1 MRNGA
6 CSHTKGMSVE
16 LATLVGIVVAL
27 VIGLLLIFALVAR
40 LYRKVGPNQA
50 LVVYGFGGT
59 KVVKGSGKVIWPMIQ
74 SSRELSLELM
84 SFDVAP
90 QQDLYTSQ
98 GVAVNVEA
106 VAQIKVQSDPVSIL
120 TAAEQFLT
128 MDDVQR
134 QGLIRLVMEGHLRGI
149 VGQLTVESI
158 VKEPEMVADR
168 MRSNVAEDVHKMGL
182 EIISFTIREVRD
194 NNEYIL
200 NMGKPDVASVR
211 RTADIAVAEA
221 ERDIA
226 IRRAQAMREAKIAE
240 AAAEQE
246 KVSAESISQTKQAES
261 VRDLELKRAEYDR
274 SVQEQRAQADKAYE
288 IQANIQ
294 QQRIVEEEVRVEQV
308 RKQGQIAVQEAEILR
323 REKELIA
330 TVLRAA
336 EVEKQRIETLAQA
349 EKQREILRAGGV
361 AEARKL
367 QGEAEAVALRV
378 QGMAEAEIIQ
388 AKGAAEAEALRIK
401 AGAYQEFNQAAVLDR
416 LLGEMPEVVR
426 ALAEPLSR
434 VDKITVIS
442 TGPDSNGQGT
452 GVNRVASDVTSMIA
466 QFPAMLESLTG
477 VKLEDLLKN
486 VPQTGSTFRSHEPA
500 APRSNGKPDT
510 VPARKPEQ
518 RMPPVP
524 RVDAEP
530 VEDDGSSDGSAEPAD
545 PAGAVPRNPSSRPA

>member
-1 MRNGA
+1 MDFI
-6 CSHTKGMSVE
+6 SI
-16 LATLVGIVVAL
+16 LILVGVLVVSLMLILAL
-27 VIGLLLIFALVAR
+27 AAR

-59 KVVKGSGKVIWPMIQ
+59 KVVKGSGRVIWPMIQ
-74 SSRELSLELM
+74 SSKELSLELM

-128 MDDVQR
+128 KNPVER
-134 QGLIRLVMEGHLRGI
+134 ENLIRLVMEGHLRGI

-168 MRSNVAEDVHKMGL
+168 MRGNVAEDVAKMGL
-182 EIISFTIREVRD
+182 EVISFTIREVRD

-200 NMGKPDVASVR
+200 NMGKPDVANVR
-211 RTADIAVAEA
+211 RTADIAMAEA

-246 KVSAESISQTKQAES
+246 KVSAESVSQSKQAEA

-274 SVQEQRAQADKAYE
+274 SVNEQRAQADKAYE
-288 IQANIQ
+288 IQANVQ
-294 QQRIVEEEVRVEQV
+294 QQRIVEELVRIEQV
-308 RKQGQIAVQEAEILR
+308 RKQGEIAVQEAEILR

-336 EVEKQRIETLAQA
+336 EVEKQRIETLASA
-349 EKQREILRAGGV
+349 EKEREIFRASAQ

-367 QGEAEAVALRV
+367 QGESEAIALRV
-378 QGMAEAEIIQ
+378 QGMAEAEIIA
-388 AKGAAEAEALRIK
+388 AKGDAEARALQTK

-426 ALAEPLSR
+426 ALAEPLTK
-434 VDKITVIS
+434 VDKITIVS
-442 TGPDSNGQGT
+442 TGSDANGQGT
-452 GVNRVASDVTSMIA
+452 GVNRVATDVTTMIA

-477 VKLEDLLKN
+477 LKLDDLLKS
-486 VPQTGSTFRSHEPA
+486 VPQTGNTFRSTEKQA
-500 APRSNGKPDT
+500 QDAERT
-510 VPARKPEQ
+510 VPARKPASNGET
-518 RMPPVP
+518 P

-530 VEDDGSSDGSAEPAD
+530 VIGEAGSDRERD
-545 PAGAVPRNPSSRPA
+545 VRVPSPVGTPGQ

>member
-1 MRNGA
+1 M
-6 CSHTKGMSVE
+6 E
-16 LATLVGIVVAL
+16 LSALLIFVLALVVAL
-27 VIGLLLIFALVAR
+27 LLILALAAR

-59 KVVKGSGKVIWPMIQ
+59 KVVKGSGKIIWPMIQ
-74 SSRELSLELM
+74 TSRELSLELM

-90 QQDLYTSQ
+90 TQDLYTSQ

-106 VAQIKVQSDPVSIL
+106 VAQIKVRSDPVSIL

-128 MDDVQR
+128 KTPPER
-134 QGLIRLVMEGHLRGI
+134 EGLIRLVMEGHLRGI

-168 MRSNVAEDVHKMGL
+168 MRSNVAEDVSKMGL

-194 NNEYIL
+194 SNDYIL

-226 IRRAQAMREAKIAE
+226 IRRAQAMQAAKIAE

-246 KVSAESISQTKQAES
+246 KVSAESVSQGKQAEAI
-261 VRDLELKRAEYDR
+261 RDLELKRADYDR
-274 SVQEQRAQADKAYE
+274 AVQEQRAQADKAYE
-288 IQANIQ
+288 IQANVQ
-294 QQRIVEEEVRVEQV
+294 QQRIVQEQVRVEQV
-308 RKQGQIAVQEAEILR
+308 RKEGEVAVQEAEILR

-336 EVEKQRIETLAQA
+336 EVEKQRIETLASA
-349 EKQREILRAGGV
+349 EKQRELLKASGL

-367 QGEAEAVALRV
+367 QGDAEAVALRA
-378 QGMAEAEIIQ
+378 QGQAEAEIIL
-388 AKGAAEAEALRIK
+388 AKGRAEATALETK
-401 AGAYQEFNQAAVLDR
+401 AMAYQQFNQAAVLDR
-416 LLGEMPEVVR
+416 LLGEMPAVVR

-442 TGPDSNGQGT
+442 TGSDANGQGT
-452 GVNRVASDVTSMIA
+452 GVNRVATDVTSMLA

-477 VKLEDLLKN
+477 VRIEDLMKN
-486 VPQTGSTFRSHEPA
+486 IPLTRNETGKQDNPSHQE
-500 APRSNGKPDT
+500 R
-510 VPARKPEQ
+510 VMPARKPASDG
-518 RMPPVP
+518 PPRP
-524 RVDAEP
+524 RVE
-530 VEDDGSSDGSAEPAD
+530 AEPAESSE
-545 PAGAVPRNPSSRPA
+545 PSAKAAEDMLASTPETQSATS